1 MILQILVFLKKYK
14 KLIPYLLMAGLVLFS
29 YYQYNSGKQLRS
41 ELNISAANV
50 KAYVAENSGLKTDKQ
65 VMQLSVSQLKYF
77 KDSITVKMDSVRK
90 VLKVKDSQIKSLQ
103 YYKEN
108 YLKDDTIRIKDTIFV
123 KNLKIDT
130 TLQNKYYKLRLQLSY
145 PSTIQTSI
153 SFTNEKYIIV
163 EAKKETIN
171 PPNKFCVFRWFQKK
185 HTVLKIDVV
194 DSNPYSTVQK
204 QRFIEIIK

>member
-14 KLIPYLLMAGLVLFS
+14 GMIPYLLIAGLVAFS
-29 YYQYNSGKQLRS
+29 YYQYNNGKQLRN

-50 KAYVAENSGLKTDKQ
+50 KAYVAENSGLKYDKQ

-108 YLKDDTIRIKDTIFV
+108 YFKSDTISINDTIFV
-123 KNLKIDT
+123 KDLKIDT
-130 TLQNKYYKLRLQLSY
+130 TLQDKYYKLRLQFAY
-145 PSTIQTSI
+145 PNKVIVEPT
-153 SFTNEKYIIV
+153 FTNEKYIIV